1 MEVRAQVAPP
11 DGAATVTLTFNDA
24 SYPLQ
29 SLGGGSYAVALP
41 NMPHVG
47 TNTFRLAAL
56 DATGNP
62 TLLPA
67 NGVIS
72 LPAGLARDF
81 GPHVFQ
87 AGDPSGFIGTGGNG
101 VNTQNGNFTT
111 SVTDLTVAGVGAT
124 ALGVT
129 RVYNA
134 LAAFGSGGGTVR
146 YTETGG
152 VLQQTTIAG
161 PPHLFGRGWSSAYA
175 LRLLLVDNL
184 VMQGAQVFYP
194 DGRVV
199 SFRRDG
205 GSFAPLTPFSYDQ
218 LVAVAEGYEL
228 RHKDTLLVELFD
240 AQGRLVGQRDRN
252 DNRVTLT
259 YTGDRLTSVANA
271 SGRVVTFDYSDDG
284 YITAIHAPENK
295 TLVYAYTDGDL
306 TSVTDAR
313 GNTTAYAYNAQH
325 QLTQVTTPEGY
336 PSLRLG
342 YDGQF
347 RVAEQTVGASETYAF
362 TYGADGSLITFSDAN
377 GSVTRHSYDALG
389 RIVAAQDALG
399 FTEQYGYDE
408 SFNRTSFTDR
418 AGHAFAYSYA
428 ARGNRLTER
437 GPLGWQRAWS
447 YNAFDQVTR
456 AEDALGRATS
466 ATYDERANLTQEAN
480 AAGSVK
486 QQRYDSRGLLIQS
499 ADFNGNVT
507 SHTYDPTTGDRLTT
521 TDGAGTVVSFSYDGL
536 GRLTSQT
543 NGRGFTTTFTYD
555 GNDHV
560 VQIATPLG
568 ATQGFTFDKNNTR
581 TATTDP
587 NGGVTTKIYAASARL
602 IEQRSPLGFV
612 TRYDYDALGHVV
624 RLEDA
629 EGRVWTYDYDAVYNR
644 IAEHGPEARHTL
656 FAYNAA
662 RQVTAITQ
670 CNSALV
676 NGDCAVKQVQQ
687 RVYDELGR
695 VSSAVANYVPG
706 APVSADTNVTT
717 NYTYDLVGNL
727 LSLTDA
733 NGNAIQ
739 SDYDALNR
747 LVRQTDAAQLVT
759 TYAYD
764 ANDNL
769 VAQTNPRG
777 FTTSFSYDGANRLAA
792 TTDALTQTLRYA
804 YDANGN
810 LAAQTDQQGVVTRYS
825 YDALD
830 RLEALT
836 QNERPGEPATSDQN
850 VTTRFG
856 YDLNGNLRFVYDP
869 RGSYITEYQYDA
881 ANQRILTLDAA
892 GGETRFA
899 YDRVGNRTSI
909 TDANGQTTTVS
920 FDGLNRR
927 TGSTNAA
934 GQQVTWAYDQLSNLL
949 SVTNPLGAIRR
960 SYDHLNRLTEEL
972 DALNRRT
979 AFSYDAVGNRLT
991 LTHPD
996 GRVLTSH
1003 YTANT
1008 WLAAVTDAEGRTTT
1022 YTRDGMGNVVQQR
1035 NPNATVT
1042 EQTYDPIDQLLT
1054 LVNRQ
1059 VTQADQ
1065 DNDDTPNG
1073 PSIGIACVDGDN
1085 DEAQSILSSFTYSY
1099 DQVGQRVV
1107 VNEYEYEHE
1116 DGKTVTTAYSYDP
1129 LRRLVR
1135 EQTSDRKW
1143 KIYSYDEVGNRLE
1156 LRTGTHREGDAT
1168 DAGSENLTST
1178 TYSYGPLNELLT
1190 AVTSTP
1196 TDAVASRCHL
1206 DLTHLVWAVHHEI
1219 AAPHG
1224 HAITRD
1230 NTTRLLALADHLLAD
1245 SERHG
1250 LTDSCAALQ
1259 PEVVADAIAALRAEI
1274 VAQQHNGGFASL
1286 HQLAENLLSRLKLA
1300 DTTNQQTTR
1309 IVATQIYTY
1318 DANGNRL
1325 SYERFE
1331 HEATELQG
1339 MAYTYDTANRLV
1351 QVQAYSTD
1359 EQGQRTDGGV
1369 TKLAYDGEG
1378 RRLIKTY
1385 EAAADHDAA
1394 HQTRVEYVFDGQ
1406 RLIAAYRQVDGT
1418 SSYRNYYRGDQGR
1431 IVAQQSF
1438 EQDAEPVTL
1447 WYHYDGLGALR
1458 TLTQHDGVGAGFDTL
1473 SQRPLAE
1480 LAEAQRPLAELA
1492 EARVR
1497 WLSLSKPASVG

>member
-11 DGAATVTLTFNDA
+11 DGAATVVLTFNDA

-56 DATGNP
+56 DATGNT
-62 TLLPA
+62 TLFPA
-67 NGVIS
+67 NGVIR

-101 VNTQNGNFTT
+101 VNTQNGNVTT
-111 SVTDLTVAGVGAT
+111 SVTDLTVAGVGET

-134 LAAFGSGGGTVR
+134 LAAFGSGGGIVR
-146 YTETGG
+146 YTEAGG
-152 VLQQTTIAG
+152 VLQQTTLAG
-161 PPHLFGRGWSSAYA
+161 PPQLFGRGWSSAYA

-184 VMQGAQVFYP
+184 VMRGAQVFYP

-205 GSFAPLTPFSYDQ
+205 SSFAPLTPFSYDQ
-218 LVAVAEGYEL
+218 LVAVTDGYEL
-228 RHKDTLLVELFD
+228 RHKATLLVELFD

-252 DNRVTLT
+252 GNRVTLT
-259 YTGDRLTSVANA
+259 YSDDRLTSVTNA
-271 SGRVVTFDYSDDG
+271 SGRVVTFDYNSDG
-284 YITAIHAPENK
+284 SITAIHAPEDK
-295 TLVYAYTDGDL
+295 TLVYAYSDGDL

-313 GNTTAYAYNAQH
+313 GNTTTYAYNAHH

-342 YDGQF
+342 YDEQF

-362 TYGADGSLITFSDAN
+362 TYGADGSLSTFSDAN
-377 GSVTRHSYDALG
+377 GNVTRHSYDAAG
-389 RIVAAQDALG
+389 RIVATQDALG

-418 AGHAFAYSYA
+418 AGNTFAYSYDV
-428 ARGNRLTER
+428 RGNRLTER

-456 AEDALGRATS
+456 AEDALGRATVT
-466 ATYDERANLTQEAN
+466 TYDERANFTQEAN
-480 AAGSVK
+480 ATGSVK
-486 QQRYDSRGLLIQS
+486 QQIYDDRGLLIQIKN
-499 ADFNGNVT
+499 FNGNLT
-507 SHTYDPTTGDRLTT
+507 SHTYDATTGDRLTT
-521 TDGAGTVVSFSYDGL
+521 TDGAGAVVSFSYDSL

-560 VQIATPLG
+560 VQLATSLG
-568 ATQGFTFDKNNTR
+568 ANQGFTFDKNNTR
-581 TATTDP
+581 TAATDP
-587 NGGVTTKIYAASARL
+587 NGAEITSVFDASARL
-602 IEQRSPLGFV
+602 IQQRSPLGFV

-644 IAEHGPEARHTL
+644 IAEHGPEARHT
-656 FAYNAA
+656 FFTYNAV
-662 RQVTAITQ
+662 RQITAITQ
-670 CNSALV
+670 CKSALV
-676 NGDCAVKQVQQ
+676 NGDCAVKQVQR

-695 VSSAVANYVPG
+695 LSSVVANYVPG

-717 NYTYDLVGNL
+717 NYTYDVVGNL
-727 LSLTDA
+727 LTLTDA

-747 LVRQTDAAQLVT
+747 LVRQTDAAHLVT
-759 TYAYD
+759 NYTYD
-764 ANDNL
+764 ANGNL

-777 FTTSFSYDGANRLAA
+777 FTTSFSYDGANRLTA

-810 LAAQTDQQGVVTRYS
+810 LAAQTDQQGVVTRYT

-850 VTTRFG
+850 VTTRYG
-856 YDLNGNLRFVYDP
+856 YDLNGNLRFIYDP
-869 RGSYITEYQYDA
+869 RGSYVTEYQYDA

-899 YDRVGNRTSI
+899 YDRVGNRTSV

-934 GQQVTWAYDQLSNLL
+934 GQQITWAYDQLGNLL
-949 SVTNPLGAIRR
+949 SVTNALGATRR
-960 SYDHLNRLTEEL
+960 SYDQLNRLLEEL

-991 LTHPD
+991 LTYPD
-996 GRVLTSH
+996 GRVLTAH
-1003 YTANT
+1003 YTANN

-1054 LVNRQ
+1054 LVNRR

-1065 DNDDTPNG
+1065 DSDDTPSG
-1073 PSIGIACVDGDN
+1073 PSIGPACVDQDN
-1085 DEAQSILSSFTYSY
+1085 DEAQGILSSFTYSY
-1099 DQVGQRVV
+1099 DQVGQRIEVIT
-1107 VNEYEYEHE
+1107 VNE
-1116 DGKTVTTAYSYDP
+1116 DGKTVTTTYSYDP

-1135 EQTSDRKW
+1135 EQTSDRQW
-1143 KIYSYDEVGNRLE
+1143 TTYSYDAVGNRLE
-1156 LRTGTHREGDAT
+1156 LRTGTHREDNAT
-1168 DAGSENLTST
+1168 DAASEHLTST

-1196 TDAVASRCHL
+1196 TDAGASRCRP
-1206 DLTHLVWAVHHEI
+1206 DLRHLVWAVRHEI

-1224 HAITRD
+1224 YAITKD
-1230 NTTRLLALADHLLAD
+1230 NTTRLLALADRL
-1245 SERHG
+1245 SVG
-1250 LTDSCAALQ
+1250 LGSHASSGGQCVTLQ
-1259 PEVVADAIAALRAEI
+1259 PAVVAIAIAAMRAEI
-1274 VAQQHNGGFASL
+1274 VAQQHNGGYASL
-1286 HQLAENLLSRLKLA
+1286 HHLAESLLSRLKLA
-1300 DTTNQQTTR
+1300 DSTNQQTTR
-1309 IVATQIYTY
+1309 IVATQTYTY

-1325 SYERFE
+1325 SAERYEQ
-1331 HEATELQG
+1331 EATERHG

-1351 QVQAYSTD
+1351 QVQAYTTD

-1378 RRLIKTY
+1378 RRLVKTY
-1385 EAAADHDAA
+1385 AAAADDAN
-1394 HQTRVEYVFDGQ
+1394 QTRVEYVFDGQ
-1406 RLIAAYRQVDGT
+1406 RLISEYHQADGT
-1418 SSYRNYYRGDQGR
+1418 NSYRNYYRGDQGR

-1447 WYHYDGLGALR
+1447 WYHYDGFGALR
-1458 TLTQHDGVGAGFDTL
+1458 TLTQHDGEY
-1473 SQRPLAE
+1473 S
-1480 LAEAQRPLAELA
+1480 
-1492 EARVR
+1492 
-1497 WLSLSKPASVG
+1497 AS